1 MFVEHITFLYEETA
15 EHAAARLALSTST
28 VNTYDEDLRTAAYRC
43 GDDLHVNLR
52 LESRHHGAV
61 TFTGM
66 RLEMREDGSSGIVMS
81 FEVELNALSDAYCP
95 KNVYIM
101 DHVGGV
107 TGVLS
112 LTITGMFRSKGPPL
126 RRA

>member
-1 MFVEHITFLYEETA
+1 MYVEHITFLYEETA
-15 EHAAARLALSTST
+15 EHAAARLALSES
-28 VNTYDEDLRTAAYRC
+28 VNTYDEDLKTAAYRC

-81 FEVELNALSDAYCP
+81 FEVELNALSDAYRP

-126 RRA
+126 PRA

>member
-1 MFVEHITFLYEETA
+1 MYVEHITFLYEETA
-15 EHAAARLALSTST
+15 EHAAARLALSTVS
-28 VNTYDEDLRTAAYRC
+28 TYDEDLKTAAYRC

-66 RLEMREDGSSGIVMS
+66 RLEMREDGSSGIVMR
-81 FEVELNALSDAYCP
+81 FEVELNALSDAYRP

-112 LTITGMFRSKGPPL
+112 LKITGMFRSNGPP